1 MVPLSA
7 QIPPQP
13 TATTANTCLNDCL
26 KQGSLIFAAS
36 DLRNFQKIILHIE
49 EFCNTHKKLLKCA
62 QSCTGEDREELAKT
76 TSLSAFICKDK
87 IEEFRLVKE
96 CMGSKEDIDSVNK
109 CSTECGH
116 PSNATIQ
123 LDSSPI
129 APVNPFTP
137 IDSVTQVCSTIE
149 CVMKCSIVESNKICA
164 GSGYLFRDI
173 GFKQVLEA
181 NDQLQNDAFNS
192 SSATQQLTKTYL
204 ESLPQQCTYII
215 NPINYNTTFV
225 QDEVNDETK
234 TMMSEEGNKDKEGME
249 QMTSEMFNTN
259 KDGVNVRIFGA
270 EFTTQSTGAP
280 EDDDLMTKNM
290 GKEGTMMT
298 VMPQIAKVKSYHNTS
313 MKSKASVQIHIQPIP
328 SHEPKRQEEE
338 AEAEEEEASI
348 MSTSVPSTSTDDRSM
363 NMEED
368 EEEGATTAVKEEKHK
383 PERKEE
389 EEEDEWRKDGSTTTA
404 TQELNENDEEGENN
418 DEMVHNTMQ
427 EMTERTIV
435 VVNDDKDDEIDSNTV
450 REDNAI
456 KQQQQEKDATK
467 QGIRER
473 ITLSLILILPLTSL
487 YFSY

>member
-1 MVPLSA
+1 MQISCLLLPILLPILTIILPLSA

-280 EDDDLMTKNM
+280 EDDDLMTK
-290 GKEGTMMT
+290 
-298 VMPQIAKVKSYHNTS
+298 
-313 MKSKASVQIHIQPIP
+313 PIP